1 MDGVPV
7 AGEDL
12 LDQVVAASPYPAL
25 VAVGRIHV
33 GRRAFR
39 HRHFL
44 ECQALTQVFDAD
56 AERVERV
63 IGTANKERPRA
74 QLYGWGRNVAPHRDG
89 TGWIYLAPLLLGRS
103 MLFAG
108 DLSLE
113 LEAGVVYRM
122 NDFAR
127 HWTMD
132 DAPVVCLF
140 AGVFDHPQD
149 GRALRMLR
157 RGALQLGLRDRHA
170 PRVSQGF
177 RVPMRGECYADPRF
191 CGERRLCRLAM
202 AERKGW
208 VVADCALCGAPA
220 VRLDTH
226 WPYLGDYNRCGSCLD
241 RPD

>member
-1 MDGVPV
+1 M
-7 AGEDL
+7 
-12 LDQVVAASPYPAL
+12 VVAASPYPAL
-25 VAVGRIHV
+25 AAVGQIHV

-39 HRHFL
+39 HRHYL
-44 ECQALTQVFDAD
+44 EALALTQVFDAD

-89 TGWIYLAPLLLGRS
+89 TGWIYLVPLTLGRS
-103 MLFAG
+103 VLHVGRLA
-108 DLSLE
+108 LE

-127 HWTMD
+127 HWTFD

-140 AGVFDHPQD
+140 AGVFEGPRDA
-149 GRALRMLR
+149 RALRMLR

-177 RVPMRGECYADPRF
+177 RVPLGGECYADPHLQ
-191 CGERRLCRLAM
+191 GDRRLCRLAL
-202 AERKGW
+202 AKRKGW
-208 VVADCALCGAPA
+208 VVADCSVCGAPA

-226 WPYLGDYNRCGSCLD
+226 WPYLADYNRCGRCLCQD
-241 RPD
+241 D